1 MTAGPAPARAAD
13 PVRTVFFGSG
23 AFAVPILDSLA
34 ADSRLRLVG
43 VVTAPDRPA
52 GRGKTLRPTPV
63 ALRARAMWVPL
74 LQPARVRAPEAL
86 AEIQALDPEL
96 GVLADFGQ
104 IVPAQLLALPR
115 LGILNVHP
123 SLLPRHRG
131 ATPIPAAIAAGDEH
145 TGVSIIRMD
154 EGIDTGP
161 LVATLAWPLDG
172 TERAPE
178 MEARAS
184 RAGAELLGQ
193 ALDGWLAG
201 TAVATPQGED
211 GATVT
216 RTLRRADGRLDTSRP
231 AAELERRV
239 RAHVPWPGSY
249 LETEAGRLTVH
260 AASVSPSAAG
270 DVPGTLVADDAGLAL
285 ATADGRLVLD
295 EVQLA
300 GRKAMPGAEF
310 VRGQASLLGRAT
322 GVTATA
328 PDPAGTA
335 SGDASGPET
344 GSPHVRATAAT
355 RPEASAR

>member
-23 AFAVPILDSLA
+23 AFAVPILDAVAS
-34 ADSRLRLVG
+34 DPRLRLVG

-104 IVPAQLLALPR
+104 IVPAELLAMPR

-131 ATPIPAAIAAGDEH
+131 ATPIPATIAAGDDR

-161 LVATLAWPLDG
+161 LVAALAWPLDG
-172 TERAPE
+172 TARAPE
-178 MEARAS
+178 LEARAS
-184 RAGAELLGQ
+184 RAGADLLGQ
-193 ALDGWLAG
+193 VLDGWLAG
-201 TAVATPQGED
+201 TSVPTPQGED

-216 RTLRRADGRLDTSRP
+216 RTLRRADGRLDPSRP

-239 RAHVPWPGSY
+239 RAHAPWPGSF
-249 LETEAGRLTVH
+249 LETEAGRLAVH
-260 AASVSPSAAG
+260 AASVAPSAPG
-270 DVPGTLVADDAGLAL
+270 DVPGTLVAHEAGLAL

-310 VRGQASLLGRAT
+310 VRGQSSLLGRAT

-328 PDPAGTA
+328 PDQ
-335 SGDASGPET
+335 
-344 GSPHVRATAAT
+344 
-355 RPEASAR
+355 ASAADGESPEPAIGRSRASAPAASRPSASAK